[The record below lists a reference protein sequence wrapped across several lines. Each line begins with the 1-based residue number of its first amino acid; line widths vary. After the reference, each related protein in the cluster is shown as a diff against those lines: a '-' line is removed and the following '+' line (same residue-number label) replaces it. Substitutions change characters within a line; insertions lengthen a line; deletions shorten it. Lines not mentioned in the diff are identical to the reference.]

1 MIFIIY
7 LLNLLYADILGKF
20 RVSDTSKIDRVQMK
34 VKKLISGSKLGR
46 NQLVF
51 LELWRCSRLNEYV
64 ISRKYC

>member
-20 RVSDTSKIDRVQMK
+20 RISDTSKIDRVQMK

-46 NQLVF
+46 YQLLF
-51 LELWRCSRLNEYV
+51 WNFGGTRDLTNL
-64 ISRKYC
+64 